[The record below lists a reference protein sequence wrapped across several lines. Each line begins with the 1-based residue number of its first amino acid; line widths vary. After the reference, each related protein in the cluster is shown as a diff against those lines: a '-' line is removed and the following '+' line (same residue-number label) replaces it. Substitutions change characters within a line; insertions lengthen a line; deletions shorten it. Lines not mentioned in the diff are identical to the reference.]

1 MYCEKEDF
9 NVVSC
14 TPHGSFL
21 QKLGLKA
28 GGRLKGQL
36 LGLPG
41 SSCAIVCFLG
51 YLRTGKTRG
60 GVEGEAVAQP
70 REHVKSPT
78 RYQNA
83 PDHSHLRKLS
93 SISSRK

>member
-14 TPHGSFL
+14 TPHVSFL

-28 GGRLKGQL
+28 GGRQNGQL
-36 LGLPG
+36 SGLPG
-41 SSCAIVCFLG
+41 RSCATACFLG

-70 REHVKSPT
+70 REQVKSPT

-93 SISSRK
+93 ISSRK